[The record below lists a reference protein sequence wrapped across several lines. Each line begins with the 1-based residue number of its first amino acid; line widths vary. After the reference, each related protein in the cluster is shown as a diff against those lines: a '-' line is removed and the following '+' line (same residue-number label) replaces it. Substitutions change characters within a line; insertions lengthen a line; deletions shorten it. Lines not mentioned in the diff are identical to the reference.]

1 MVNVQGKYA
10 LITGASRGVGK
21 QVALCMADL
30 GCNLILHS
38 RELSHTKEL
47 KAELEKK
54 GIKVFA
60 VQAELSKADQV
71 QAMLQEI
78 DGIVPQVDI
87 IFNNAAVM
95 TKHCLDFWNVP
106 AEDYRLSFEINV
118 IAIVLICQHF
128 GPKMIANGFGRIL
141 NTTSGI
147 RKEPELAA
155 YSASK
160 AALTKYV
167 QDIAPKLEGTGVT
180 MNLLDPGWLRT
191 NMGGPNAPNA
201 VESSIPGAVVPALL
215 DNGISGC
222 WFSAQDYT
230 GMTVQAAVEKAKSV
244 KNDLLCIPPEYLK

>member
-38 RELSHTKEL
+38 RDLSRTKEL

-71 QAMLQEI
+71 QAMLKEI
-78 DGIVPQVDI
+78 DALVPQVDI
-87 IFNNAAVM
+87 VFNNAAIM
-95 TKHCLDFWNVP
+95 TKHYADFWNVP
-106 AEDYRLSFEINV
+106 AEDYRLSFETNV
-118 IAIVLICQHF
+118 IAIVLICRHYA
-128 GPKMIANGFGRIL
+128 PKMIANGFGRLI

-167 QDIAPKLEGTGVT
+167 QDMAPKFEGTGVT

-191 NMGGPNAPNA
+191 EMGGPNAPNS
-201 VESSIPGAVVPALL
+201 VETSIPGAIVPALL
-215 DNGISGC
+215 DNGVTGA
-222 WFSAQDYT
+222 WFNAQDYT
-230 GMTVQAAVEKAKSV
+230 GMTVEAAVEKAKSV
-244 KNDLLCIPPEYLK
+244 KYNLLCIKE

>member
-21 QVALCMADL
+21 QIALCMADL

-38 RELSHTKEL
+38 RDLSHTKEL

-60 VQAELSKADQV
+60 VQAELAKSDQV
-71 QAMLQEI
+71 QAMLKEI
-78 DGIVPQVDI
+78 DSLVPQVDI
-87 IFNNAAVM
+87 VFNNAAIM
-95 TKHCLDFWNVP
+95 TEYTSEYWKVP
-106 AEDYRLSFEINV
+106 AEDYRLSFEVNV
-118 IAIVLICQHF
+118 IAIIDICQHYA
-128 GPKMIANGFGRIL
+128 PKMIANGFGRLI

-147 RKEPELAA
+147 SKEPELAA

-167 QDIAPKLEGTGVT
+167 QDVAPRLDGTGVT

-191 NMGGPNAPNA
+191 DLGGPDAPNS
-201 VESSIPGAVVPALL
+201 VESSIPGAVLPALL
-215 DNGISGC
+215 DNGVNGA
-222 WFSAQDYT
+222 WYTAQYYV
-230 GMTVQAAVEKAKSV
+230 GMTIQAAVEKATSV
-244 KNDLLCIPPEYLK
+244 KRETLCIPQDYL

>member
-21 QVALCMADL
+21 QIALYMAGM

-47 KAELEKK
+47 KGELEAK

-71 QAMLQEI
+71 QAMLKEI
-78 DGIVPQVDI
+78 DSLVPQVDI

-95 TKHCLDFWNVP
+95 TKYYPEFWNVP
-106 AEDYRLSFEINV
+106 MEDYRLSFETNV
-118 IAIVLICQHF
+118 IAIVQICTHF
-128 GPKMIANGFGRIL
+128 APKMIANGFGRIV

-167 QDIAPKLEGTGVT
+167 QDMAPKFEGTGVT

-191 NMGGPNAPNA
+191 DLGGPNAPNS

-222 WFSAQDYT
+222 WFCAQDYA
-230 GMTVQAAVEKAKSV
+230 GMTAQAAVEKASTV
-244 KNDLLCIPPEYLK
+244 KNDLLCVPE

>member
-1 MVNVQGKYA
+1 MINVQGKYA

-21 QVALCMADL
+21 QIALCMADL

-38 RELSHTKEL
+38 RDLSHTKEL

-60 VQAELSKADQV
+60 VQAELSKANEV
-71 QAMLQEI
+71 QAMLKEI
-78 DGIVPQVDI
+78 DSIAPQVDI
-87 IFNNAAVM
+87 VFNNAAVM
-95 TKHCLDFWNVP
+95 TKYYADFWNVP
-106 AEDYRLSFEINV
+106 AEDYRLSFEANV
-118 IAIVLICQHF
+118 IAIVLICRHF
-128 GPKMIANGFGRIL
+128 APKMIDNGFGRL
-141 NTTSGI
+141 VNTTSGI
-147 RKEPELAA
+147 RREPELAA

-167 QDIAPKLEGTGVT
+167 QDMTPKFEGTDVT

-191 NMGGPNAPNA
+191 DLGGPNAPNS

-215 DNGISGC
+215 DNRTSGC
-222 WFSAQDYT
+222 WFNAQDYT

-244 KNDLLCIPPEYLK
+244 KGSLLCIPE